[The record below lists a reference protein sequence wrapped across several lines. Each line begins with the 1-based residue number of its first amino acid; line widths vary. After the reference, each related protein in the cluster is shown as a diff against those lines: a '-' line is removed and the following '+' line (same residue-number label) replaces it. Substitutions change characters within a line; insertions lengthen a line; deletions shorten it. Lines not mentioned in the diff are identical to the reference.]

1 MLQGLVSPWT
11 KTATTK
17 FLNLWGSKPL
27 RFEPHKPLAM
37 RAPGRMRPP
46 KYTSCAMNF
55 YKSGEGGPTGTGPAN
70 DRRFRTDQ
78 SSSPICGA
86 RNSSVSSPTNPLPC
100 DHHAACVQP
109 SRPTPPRNL
118 CTTTSLLKLYVAWP
132 PTSLDT
138 LSVMFLTS
146 PTTNS
151 WDQLKAVCPSL

>member
-1 MLQGLVSPWT
+1 M
-11 KTATTK
+11 
-17 FLNLWGSKPL
+17 
-27 RFEPHKPLAM
+27 
-37 RAPGRMRPP
+37 
-46 KYTSCAMNF
+46 
-55 YKSGEGGPTGTGPAN
+55 
-70 DRRFRTDQ
+70 
-78 SSSPICGA
+78 
-86 RNSSVSSPTNPLPC
+86 PC

-151 WDQLKAVCPSL
+151 WDQLKAVCPSLLQAISFPLSTPITLTSPTTGDEDMNLHRAGESCTTKDFNGSFYLCLVSLATSDDVRDPSHARTSSTSFFRHVRLFTSLACFCAIPLTHLWIG